1 MVKLRLK
8 RMGTKKRPFYRI
20 VAMDI
25 KAPRDGKAID
35 VLGHYNPIVHPAIV
49 ETDEE
54 KVLYWLKKGAVPTD
68 TVRSLFKRQG
78 IFRRLQQEKEGSLEQ
93 DVLEAV
99 DEEQLFDVEPLDEE
113 EAVDVIE
120 DEPTEDEPTEDEQ
133 E

>member
-1 MVKLRLK
+1 LVKLRLK
-8 RMGTKKRPFYRI
+8 RIGTKKRPFYRI
-20 VAMDI
+20 VAMDV

-35 VLGHYNPIVHPAIV
+35 ILGHYNPIVHPAVV

-78 IFRRLQQEKEGSLEQ
+78 IFRRLQEEKEGSLSQ

-99 DEEQLFDVEPLDEE
+99 DEEQLFDIEPLDEE
-113 EAVDVIE
+113 EAVDLEE
-120 DEPTEDEPTEDEQ
+120 DEPAEDDQ